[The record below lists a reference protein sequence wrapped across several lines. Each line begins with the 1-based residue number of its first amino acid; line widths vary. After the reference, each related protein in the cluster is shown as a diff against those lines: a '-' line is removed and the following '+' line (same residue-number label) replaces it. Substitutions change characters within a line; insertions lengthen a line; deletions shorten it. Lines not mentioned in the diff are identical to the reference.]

1 MPRPTVPLHRHQ
13 QLQLRTTNLE
23 TLAAIDTV
31 LLTHYTN
38 QHQEDTHPHT
48 ISPQTRFALQQLA
61 AIDPEKAN
69 ELEERIRYNNQGGP
83 LRYRNQLHTLITA

>member
-13 QLQLRTTNLE
+13 KLQLRTTNLE

-48 ISPQTRFALQQLA
+48 ISPQTRLALQQLA
-61 AIDPEKAN
+61 TLDPDEAQT
-69 ELEERIRYNNQGGP
+69 LEERIRYNDQSGALN
-83 LRYRNQLHTLITA
+83 YRNKLHNRLTT